1 MSVAKMTKMKGQKG
15 RKVLDE
21 KGHNKYT
28 LEKNKQILKVIK
40 IIVTSMN
47 NNESI

>member
-1 MSVAKMTKMKGQKG
+1 VAKMTKMKGQNG

-21 KGHNKYT
+21 KGHNMYI

-40 IIVTSMN
+40 IIVTYMN
-47 NNESI
+47 NNERI